1 VILLSGYATKFL
13 KSKGQDCTILRSPV
27 NISTKVSLARAT
39 RAIRIYGAREAHWQ
53 GLILSDSGLISG
65 DVFEANDMTFLV
77 QSVNNDPASDELAW
91 FAVMVNAVLGH
102 WRLEEKVEN
111 GNIVEDWVEKD
122 EVHSY
127 GEIVTAELR
136 QRDPGLLEGTRY
148 VFQCPKSADIQMLD
162 RLVYEGKN
170 YKVEAVDDVAMSG
183 VVRVQAA
190 IDIRPTILAEEEENG
205 NGEEE

>member
-1 VILLSGYATKFL
+1 MILLSGYATKFL